1 MKSTELPSPPR
12 DPLSIDARFRALRGA
27 FYENLSQD
35 CRNLDLLANQFTLV
49 CERGDASVAASSL
62 KEEIRAIAHRIYG
75 AAAIFGAVAVGAA
88 ADALERTVFN
98 TIVSTGTDDRDASAR
113 ILDALANLV
122 SVLAQSRRAV
132 MADFS

>member
-1 MKSTELPSPPR
+1 MKSTEMPSPAQ
-12 DPLSIDARFRALRGA
+12 DPLSIDARFLALRGA

-35 CRNLDLLANQFTLV
+35 CRNLNLLADQFALL
-49 CERGDASVAASSL
+49 CQRGDACVAASSM

-98 TIVSTGTDDRDASAR
+98 AIVSTGTDLDASAR
-113 ILDALANLV
+113 ILDALGNLV
-122 SVLAQSRRAV
+122 GVLAQSRRAM

>member
-1 MKSTELPSPPR
+1 M
-12 DPLSIDARFRALRGA
+12 
-27 FYENLSQD
+27 
-35 CRNLDLLANQFTLV
+35 LANEFTVV
-49 CERGDASVAASSL
+49 CRARAIRRSTASSL

-113 ILDALANLV
+113 ILRCA
-122 SVLAQSRRAV
+122 R
-132 MADFS
+132 